1 MADRIV
7 FNYDK
12 ITEVVKKIEA
22 KAKEYETASN
32 DFQKE
37 MASAIANWEGKSK
50 DTFNTYITTKVKQYM
65 GTDIPNMINGIAKL
79 LEENAQAM
87 KDADDQVANNMPTD
101 L

>member
-1 MADRIV
+1 MADKIV
-7 FNYDK
+7 FNYDE
-12 ITEVVKKIEA
+12 IADVVTKIENLA
-22 KAKEYETASN
+22 GKYEEASN
-32 DFQKE
+32 TFQTN
-37 MASAIANWEGKSK
+37 MGTAIANWEGKSK